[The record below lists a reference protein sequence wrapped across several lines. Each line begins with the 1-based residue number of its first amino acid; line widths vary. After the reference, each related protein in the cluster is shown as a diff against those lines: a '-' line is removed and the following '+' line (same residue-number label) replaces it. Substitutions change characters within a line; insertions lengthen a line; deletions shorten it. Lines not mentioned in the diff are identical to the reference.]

1 MIGSNST
8 AVKTEELGMNVHTL
22 VRTVGVL
29 AIAGS
34 LVCQQ
39 PQKKVEG
46 ARDLFYFGATQKD
59 TLPPIQK
66 TSGSR
71 PRPGATPQNTV
82 STSSRT
88 PAVPSAPAPAPVTDP
103 MATLHLGFRY
113 TVQVVNPEGGKGTP
127 VDPDREFKK
136 GECVRVEVESNQS
149 GYLYVLSKQSSG
161 GWVPLYPSPEMRE
174 ESNVADP
181 GQKVLAPKDFCFEID
196 DPAGTET
203 LFVVLSRSPRDF
215 FELYD
220 AIKSP
225 APTSPVG
232 TKAPSSAVQL
242 ADARLMNSAVEKMAK
257 NFGTRDL
264 VIKKITRAADTKEAD
279 YSVYVVNGSDKPS
292 STVVKKV
299 EIKHR

>member
-1 MIGSNST
+1 M
-8 AVKTEELGMNVHTL
+8 KVHSL
-22 VRTVGVL
+22 VIPFGIV

-34 LVCQQ
+34 ALCQQ
-39 PQKKVEG
+39 PPKKVEG

-66 TSGSR
+66 TSGTKAAR
-71 PRPGATPQNTV
+71 PAAMPQSAV
-82 STSSRT
+82 SPPSRT
-88 PAVPSAPAPAPVTDP
+88 PSAPTAPAAAPATDP

-113 TVQVVNPEGGKGTP
+113 TVQVVNRDGGKYEA

-136 GECVRVEVESNQS
+136 GECVRLAIESNQS
-149 GYLYVLSKQSSG
+149 GYLYVMSKQSSG
-161 GWVPLYPSPEMRE
+161 GWMPLYPSSEIAD

-220 AIKSP
+220 AIKAPATTSP
-225 APTSPVG
+225 AGS
-232 TKAPSSAVQL
+232 KAPSSAVQL
-242 ADARLMNSAVEKMAK
+242 ADARLVNSAVEKMAK

-264 VIKKITRAADTKEAD
+264 VIKKITRAAEPKETD

-292 STVVKKV
+292 STVVKKI
-299 EIKHR
+299 EIKHK

>member
-1 MIGSNST
+1 MK
-8 AVKTEELGMNVHTL
+8 AYTL
-22 VRTVGVL
+22 IRLVGILSAAGTLL
-29 AIAGS
+29 A
-34 LVCQQ
+34 QQ

-46 ARDLFYFGATQKD
+46 ARDLFYFGATQKE

-66 TSGSR
+66 TSAPR
-71 PRPGATPQNTV
+71 APRPAATQSAISPAPK
-82 STSSRT
+82 T
-88 PAVPSAPAPAPVTDP
+88 PAAPVAAPPADP
-103 MATLHLGFRY
+103 SNTLHLGFRY
-113 TVQVVNPEGGKGTP
+113 TVQLVNQNTNKSEP
-127 VDPDREFKK
+127 VDPDRDFKK
-136 GECVRVEVESNQS
+136 GECVRMEVESNQS

-161 GWVPLYPSPEMRE
+161 GWLPLFPSSEMPD

-181 GQKVLAPKDFCFEID
+181 GVKVRAPKDYCFEID
-196 DPAGTET
+196 NPPGTET

-215 FELYD
+215 FDLYD

-225 APTSPVG
+225 APTSPG
-232 TKAPSSAVQL
+232 SNAKAPAAAVQM
-242 ADARLMNSAVEKMAK
+242 ADAGRMNSAVEKMAK

-264 VIKKITRAADTKEAD
+264 VIKKVTPAPENKDTD

>member
-1 MIGSNST
+1 MNTRISIGLAGLL
-8 AVKTEELGMNVHTL
+8 AVAGAL
-22 VRTVGVL
+22 L
-29 AIAGS
+29 A
-34 LVCQQ
+34 QQ
-39 PQKKVEG
+39 PQKAAKKVEG

-59 TLPPIQK
+59 ALPPIQK
-66 TSGSR
+66 TSA
-71 PRPGATPQNTV
+71 PRT
-82 STSSRT
+82 SRT
-88 PAVPSAPAPAPVTDP
+88 PAPVTQSAGSQPPRPPGSPGTAIAMPAGDSKN
-103 MATLHLGFRY
+103 TLHLGFRY
-113 TVQVVNPEGGKGTP
+113 TVQLVNQTTGKAEA

-136 GECVRVEVESNQS
+136 GECVRMEVESNQS

-161 GWVPLYPSPEMRE
+161 GWMPLFPSAEMPD

-181 GQKVLAPKDFCFEID
+181 GQKVRAPKDYCFEIG

-220 AIKSP
+220 AIKAGNSSP
-225 APTSPVG
+225 G
-232 TKAPSSAVQL
+232 NNTKAPAAAAQL

-264 VIKKITRAADTKEAD
+264 VIKKVAPSPETRDTD
-279 YSVYVVNGSDKPS
+279 YSVYVVNGSDKPT

-299 EIKHR
+299 EIRHK